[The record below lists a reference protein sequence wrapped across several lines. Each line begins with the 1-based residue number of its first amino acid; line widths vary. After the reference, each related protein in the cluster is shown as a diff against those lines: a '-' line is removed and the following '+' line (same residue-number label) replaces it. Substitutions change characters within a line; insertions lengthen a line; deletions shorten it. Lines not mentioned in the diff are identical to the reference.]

1 MRFILLIVLL
11 CGLSGA
17 AFAQD
22 QERGFGDWL
31 GKFRAEAL
39 RAGISPATFD
49 MAMADVQP
57 IPRIIDLDHAQP
69 ETKLQ
74 FSDYVRRLSSQQRR
88 AGVEQHLAAERDLLN
103 RVGRRFHVQPRFI
116 VALWGIETDFG
127 KFPGDYPVISSLAT
141 LAYDG
146 RRAALFTRELIAAL
160 RIVQRDGIPP
170 AKLRGSW
177 AGAMGQCQF
186 MPSSF
191 LEYAVSFRGTGRPD
205 IWADHADVFASIAN
219 YLAKLGWSDRE
230 SWGRY
235 VRAPDALSPS
245 LVGLGVHKTL
255 REWRRLGIRRTDG
268 GPLPASSLRASLIEP
283 EGQGGPALLVYG
295 NFRTLLRW
303 NNSQAFATSV
313 GLLAEARE
321 SR

>member
-1 MRFILLIVLL
+1 MRFVLLIVFL

-22 QERGFGDWL
+22 RDFGDWL

-39 RAGISPATFD
+39 RAGISSATFD
-49 MAMADVQP
+49 MAMADVRP

-69 ETKLQ
+69 ETRLQ

-88 AGVEQHLAAERDLLN
+88 AGVQQHLAAERDLLN

-127 KFPGDYPVISSLAT
+127 KFPGDYPVIASLAT

-146 RRAALFTRELIAAL
+146 RREALFTRELIAAL

-191 LEYAVSFRGTGRPD
+191 LEYAVSFRGTSRPD
-205 IWADHADVFASIAN
+205 IWSDHADVFASIAN
-219 YLAKLGWSDRE
+219 YLQRLGWNDRE
-230 SWGRY
+230 NWGRY
-235 VRAPDALSPS
+235 VSVPANLPS
-245 LVGLGVHKTL
+245 HLVGLGVHETL
-255 REWRRLGIRRTDG
+255 REWRRLGIRRADG
-268 GPLPASSLRASLIEP
+268 GVLPSSSLPASLIEP
-283 EGQGGPALLVYG
+283 EGRSGPALLVYG

-313 GLLAEARE
+313 GLLAEAGE

>member
-88 AGVEQHLAAERDLLN
+88 AGVEQHLAAERDVLN

-116 VALWGIETDFG
+116 V
-127 KFPGDYPVISSLAT
+127 
-141 LAYDG
+141 
-146 RRAALFTRELIAAL
+146 ALFTRELIAAL

-191 LEYAVSFRGTGRPD
+191 LEYAVR
-205 IWADHADVFASIAN
+205 
-219 YLAKLGWSDRE
+219 
-230 SWGRY
+230 
-235 VRAPDALSPS
+235 
-245 LVGLGVHKTL
+245 
-255 REWRRLGIRRTDG
+255 
-268 GPLPASSLRASLIEP
+268 
-283 EGQGGPALLVYG
+283 
-295 NFRTLLRW
+295 
-303 NNSQAFATSV
+303 
-313 GLLAEARE
+313 
-321 SR
+321 